1 MQHWSTIYRQL
12 AELLSEFY
20 ENNRSRT
27 SDRLFQQCLSQRGF
41 LQANNW
47 MSKFMQQQTGRHLDP
62 IHILASISDSKLSPN
77 TRVTRINYLLEV
89 FNLRGIHKEIDF
101 TGCPTPMM
109 IRIMSRRP
117 LDSQREIWKVFN
129 DIVKINIAAF
139 DKNSP
144 ALEDWY
150 GINLPAFSIFLFWI
164 DPKHFLPLDNNT
176 IGLLKF
182 KKIILRQPKTLKEYL
197 QFIKSPGLPDFL
209 ALSTEALAYR
219 SQNLVYKEPL
229 NIRKARVKQH
239 TFEEISEIQ
248 SYQEEKNN
256 QAPMITCKMIGIRVY
271 EPTPDKWVKVL
282 KRGKIYTLY
291 SSFGFDQKEIPFR
304 NDNDQ
309 VITYDSFRDPQLYNL
324 DKFNISISAIVG
336 ENGSGKST
344 LTELIFLAINN
355 LTARDRNLGHE
366 LEYVEGLCLDF
377 FFMTDSLYKLTINL
391 NEVSVW
397 RYQQGNNQFIDP
409 EPVSILSF
417 ELEQLF
423 YTICINHSM
432 YALNSRQ
439 MGNWINPLVAKNDQ
453 YQVPIAINPY
463 REEGNININTENKL
477 VRSRLLST
485 LLVPIEEFNPQQK
498 PDNIRKLTND
508 GYAEWLDITFVPKKI
523 EIVNYE
529 KGHERPLNIEDTDQY
544 WNELLN
550 AITEV
555 FNIMQDYPRSPYE
568 PVKDFR
574 AAAFMYLVKKT
585 VKICLKYP
593 RYQGF
598 FNSRINSFTTEG
610 INLLIKEIL
619 TDTTHAT
626 HKFYQTIH
634 FLKYHHLSEILDSTN
649 LQGKIRINISKLAFD
664 IEDTI
669 ANLQN
674 KRFGT
679 IHFIPPPFLDC
690 EIILTGDVALQDL
703 SSGEKQRIF
712 SVTSLG
718 YHLINLDSNTNSE
731 NLNHYSYINIMF
743 DEIELYFHPEMQQ
756 SFLKY
761 LLDYLDTLEVQTD
774 FVINILFIT
783 HSPFILSD
791 IPSDN
796 ILFLGN
802 KVPPGIKTFGAN
814 IHTLLAESFFLEHS
828 FMGDFARTK
837 INDLINFL
845 IDESSSNSWNQD
857 SAAQLIS
864 LIGEPLLK
872 DRLLE
877 IYKEKYQ
884 KADTKEAKIRAL
896 ENQIQIL
903 NNEKN

>member
-1 MQHWSTIYRQL
+1 MKHWHIIYRQL

-20 ENNRSRT
+20 EDNRSK
-27 SDRLFQQCLSQRGF
+27 SSERLFKRCLSKRGF
-41 LQANNW
+41 LEANNW
-47 MSKFMQQQTGRHLDP
+47 LNKFMQQQTGRHLDP
-62 IHILASISDSKLSPN
+62 IHIFASISDSKLKPN
-77 TRVTRINYLLEV
+77 TRVARINLLLEV
-89 FNLRGIHKEIDF
+89 FNLRGMHTEIDF

-109 IRIMSRRP
+109 IRIMSKRP
-117 LDSQREIWKVFN
+117 LINQREIWKLFN
-129 DIVKINIAAF
+129 DVMKVNTGAF
-139 DKNSP
+139 EKNLP
-144 ALEDWY
+144 VLEDWY

-164 DPKHFLPLDNNT
+164 DSKHFLPLDTNT
-176 IGLLKF
+176 IFLLKF
-182 KKIILRQPKTLKEYL
+182 KKIIQRQPKTLREYL
-197 QFIKSPGLPDFL
+197 QLIKIPSLPNFL
-209 ALSTEALAYR
+209 ELSIEALTLR
-219 SQNLVYKEPL
+219 LQNTEYKQDD
-229 NIRKARVKQH
+229 IRRKEVNFH
-239 TFEEISEIQ
+239 TFESITETQ
-248 SYQEEKNN
+248 RNQEERNS
-256 QAPMITCKMIGIRVY
+256 QIPIITCRLIGLRVY
-271 EPTPDKWVKVL
+271 DPTPDKWVKVL
-282 KRGKIYTLY
+282 RRGKIYTFY
-291 SSFGFDQKEIPFR
+291 NTFGFDQKETQFDY
-304 NDNDQ
+304 NNDQ

-355 LTARDRNLGHE
+355 LTANDRNLGHE

-391 NEVSVW
+391 GEVSVL
-397 RYQQGNNQFIDP
+397 RYQQVNDRFIDP
-409 EPVSILSF
+409 QPVSILGF
-417 ELEQLF
+417 ELEQIF
-423 YTICINHSM
+423 YTICINHSL
-432 YALNSRQ
+432 YALNSNQ
-439 MGNWINPLVAKNDQ
+439 MGEWINPLVEKNDQ
-453 YQVPIAINPY
+453 YQVPIVINPY
-463 REEGNININTENKL
+463 REEGNININIENKL

-485 LLVPIEEFNPQQK
+485 LLLPIEEFDFHKK

-508 GYAEWLDITFVPKKI
+508 RYAEWLEISYAPKKI
-523 EIVNYE
+523 KIVNYE
-529 KGHERPLNIEDTDQY
+529 KGHERPVSIEDTDQY

-550 AITEV
+550 AICIA
-555 FNIMQDYPRSPYE
+555 FNITPDYPRSPVE
-568 PVKDFR
+568 PIINFR
-574 AAAFMYLVKKT
+574 TAAFMYLVKKT

-593 RYQGF
+593 RYQIF
-598 FNSRINSFTTEG
+598 FNSRINSFVFDG
-610 INLLIKEIL
+610 IELFTQEIL
-619 TDTTHAT
+619 TDTTHVT

-634 FLKYHHLSEILDSTN
+634 FLKYHHLSEVLDSTN
-649 LQGKIRINISKLAFD
+649 LQGKIKINISKLALD

-669 ANLQN
+669 ANLQD
-674 KRFGT
+674 KRFST
-679 IHFIPPPFLDC
+679 THFIPPPFLDC
-690 EIILTGDVALQDL
+690 EVILTGNVALEDL

-731 NLNHYSYINIMF
+731 KLNHYNYINIIF

-756 SFLKY
+756 SFVKY
-761 LLDYLDTLEVQTD
+761 LLDYLDTLEVQTE

-802 KVPPGIKTFGAN
+802 KVPPGIKTFGTN

-828 FMGDFARTK
+828 FMGDFARIK

-845 IDESSSNSWNQD
+845 IDESNSNTWNQD
-857 SAAQLIS
+857 TAAQLIS

-872 DRLLE
+872 ERLLE
-877 IYKEKYQ
+877 IYKEKYE
-884 KADTKEAKIRAL
+884 KDNTKEVRIRAL